1 MNDFFNA
8 PAELQTRVLGRTA
21 SFCTERSGHFD
32 AFDQGISFFL
42 PSAPPARV
50 LLLCPALGA
59 PDAERVRGLSTDAS
73 WLQPPG
79 HVHAMVHE
87 SWQPSALNV
96 SVVTTGAASPSW
108 TEYKGK
114 GYTCSGSEYK
124 GTAVPTNKTAEG
136 CLAAAEKMT
145 AKGVNYATYPG
156 NGGCFVCAPIP
167 GLGFPRRLA
176 RASC

>member
-1 MNDFFNA
+1 M
-8 PAELQTRVLGRTA
+8 
-21 SFCTERSGHFD
+21 
-32 AFDQGISFFL
+32 
-42 PSAPPARV
+42 

-167 GLGFPRRLA
+167 GLGFSRRLA